1 MPLFTY
7 EICILPFSSGCL
19 PARRLQ
25 HSTDRHWPNSQFNL
39 LYCDP
44 PYGSF
49 HTLACGNYIAQP
61 AVSMDSFPNRSA
73 PNWHTRG
80 VWLSTAFT
88 FSCKNTCRGGLCF
101 VVLAVVLCSLKCS
114 CFRSF
119 GETHRRFAG
128 SFTIVLSVL
137 TCTHWNEVACTLT
150 DSLAIQVL
158 GVVHCPLTPAGVDKI
173 FVAAQVNNCAFVI
186 FVLNADWSCN
196 FYF

>member
-49 HTLACGNYIAQP
+49 HAQACGNSPLISHNQQSVWTP
-61 AVSMDSFPNRSA
+61 FP
-73 PNWHTRG
+73 TDLLLIG
-80 VWLSTAFT
+80 ILVVFGCLLLLF

-137 TCTHWNEVACTLT
+137 TCTH
-150 DSLAIQVL
+150 
-158 GVVHCPLTPAGVDKI
+158 
-173 FVAAQVNNCAFVI
+173 
-186 FVLNADWSCN
+186 
-196 FYF
+196 